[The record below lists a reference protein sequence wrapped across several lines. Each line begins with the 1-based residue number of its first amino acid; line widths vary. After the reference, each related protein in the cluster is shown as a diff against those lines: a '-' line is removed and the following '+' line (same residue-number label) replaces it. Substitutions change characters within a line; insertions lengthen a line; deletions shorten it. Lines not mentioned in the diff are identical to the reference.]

1 MSGSDAASVT
11 IHSGMTVAEFSEVAG
26 VLSDAFADY
35 PLAMTFTPDT
45 LAGMCRADDLR
56 LDTCALARA
65 SDGRLLGVGLGGLRG
80 GCGRLAAMGVTRAA
94 HRRGLGQGLGQ
105 AVLDA
110 LRRAGADRVVLEALT
125 VNRGALAL
133 YEGRLGFK
141 RLRRLV
147 GFTRAAGGEPIPPLA
162 WEQALGS
169 GDEPD
174 SWQLAHVVAR
184 ARRAADPVFVPAV
197 VPERHPIARLLRDA
211 GFAEA
216 EIDQY
221 ELARSV

>member
-1 MSGSDAASVT
+1 
-11 IHSGMTVAEFSEVAG
+11 MTAAEFGEVAG

-45 LAGMCRADDLR
+45 LASMRRVDHRR

-65 SDGRLLGVGLGGLRG
+65 SDGRLLGVGLGGQRG
-80 GCGRLAAMGVTRAA
+80 GCGRLAAMGVARAA
-94 HRRGLGQGLGQ
+94 HRRGLGHGLGE
-105 AVLDA
+105 AVLDS
-110 LRRAGADRVVLEALT
+110 LRGAGADRVVLEALT
-125 VNRGALAL
+125 VNTPALTL
-133 YEGRLGFK
+133 YERRLGFT

-147 GFTRAAGGEPIPPLA
+147 GFTRPSGGEPIPPVA
-162 WEQALGS
+162 WEQALAS

-184 ARRAADPVFVPAV
+184 ARCAFDPVFVPAV
-197 VPERHPIARLLRDA
+197 VPERHPVAQLLRDA
-211 GFAEA
+211 GFAES

-221 ELARSV
+221 ELGRSV